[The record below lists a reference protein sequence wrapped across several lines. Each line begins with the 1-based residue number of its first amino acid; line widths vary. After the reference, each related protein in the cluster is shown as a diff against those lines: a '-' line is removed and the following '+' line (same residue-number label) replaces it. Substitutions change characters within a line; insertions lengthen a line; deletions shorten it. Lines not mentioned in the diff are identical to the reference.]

1 MGAALLPALFP
12 KNFFQYFLLVVGE
25 GQLLPE
31 GLLCSLAPL
40 ALRWADFSPF
50 LLQAGVGQQR

>member
-12 KNFFQYFLLVVGE
+12 KHFFQYFLQVVGE

-31 GLLCSLAPL
+31 GLLCSPAPL
-40 ALRWADFSPF
+40 ALGWADLSPF
-50 LLQAGVGQQR
+50 LLRAGVGQQR